1 MRSARYRIGKRN
13 AEFYGYIHDDM
24 TPFGGSYRKRPA
36 VIVFPGGG
44 YTHLSIREEDPAVFP
59 LFSHGYNVFVLKY
72 SLGEAIRDSAPEM
85 EAALAVKTLRSDS
98 GMLDIDPD
106 HIAVMGFS
114 AGGHAA
120 ASISCHWK
128 RYGADA
134 RPDAAL
140 LCYPVIDMGRCCHE
154 GSRDAL
160 TGGDASLI
168 EYYSL
173 QNWVDDTTPPSFI
186 WHTFTDEAVDPHNS
200 LLYAE
205 ALHDH
210 GVECELHI
218 YSRGIHGLSAGYRET
233 GKEEKGVQSWL
244 PLALSW
250 LDRLWGFER

>member
-98 GMLDIDPD
+98 GMLDIDP
-106 HIAVMGFS
+106 
-114 AGGHAA
+114 
-120 ASISCHWK
+120 
-128 RYGADA
+128 
-134 RPDAAL
+134 AAL